1 MKSIKDTV
9 MECSKPGTIR
19 KEELL
24 AYLAGEEVRPVV
36 KQHLASCQYC
46 SSQLAAYQRMERT
59 LLKKLYRWDCPPNQV
74 LGEYQ
79 LGLLSHEQATKVRDH
94 LNICVLCV
102 AEMAT
107 LNEFLANDPML
118 VERFV
123 PPQSVPAL
131 VASQNNHHP
140 GHEAKRVLEAL
151 RDQSVTG
158 VRRII
163 ATLLPPPPTVAL
175 GGVRGIQ
182 EVWPR
187 LYAADDVSINMQL
200 ERIPKRKDVLRL
212 NGIVSRKGM
221 TLQALQGTAVQLY
234 SQAQAVYTQIIDEL
248 GNFVF
253 PSIAP
258 ATYTLEVQFP
268 DGVIVI
274 EQLPVTVQD

>member
-1 MKSIKDTV
+1 
-9 MECSKPGTIR
+9 MECSKPGAIR

-24 AYLAGEEVRPVV
+24 AYLAGEKVRPVV

-46 SSQLAAYQRMERT
+46 SSQLAIYQRMERT

-74 LGEYQ
+74 LGDYQ

-94 LNICVLCV
+94 LSQCVLCA
-102 AEMAT
+102 AEIAT

-118 VERFV
+118 VERTV
-123 PPQSVPAL
+123 APPQSVPVL
-131 VASQNNHHP
+131 VSAQNNHHP
-140 GHEAKRVLEAL
+140 GQEAKRLLETL
-151 RDQSVTG
+151 REQSQIG

-163 ATLLPPPPTVAL
+163 ATLLPPPPALAL

-187 LYAADDVSINMQL
+187 LYAADDVSIDMQI

-212 NGIVSRKGM
+212 NGIVARKGM
-221 TLQALQGTAVQLY
+221 TLKALQGTSVQL
-234 SQAQAVYTQIIDEL
+234 SAQAQAVYTQTIDDL

-253 PSIAP
+253 PSVAP

-268 DGVIVI
+268 DGIIVI

>member
-1 MKSIKDTV
+1 
-9 MECSKPGTIR
+9 
-19 KEELL
+19 
-24 AYLAGEEVRPVV
+24 
-36 KQHLASCQYC
+36 
-46 SSQLAAYQRMERT
+46 
-59 LLKKLYRWDCPPNQV
+59 
-74 LGEYQ
+74 
-79 LGLLSHEQATKVRDH
+79 
-94 LNICVLCV
+94 VLCV
-102 AEMAT
+102 AEMVT

-118 VERFV
+118 VERFA

-221 TLQALQGTAVQLY
+221 TLQALQGTAVQLS
-234 SQAQAVYTQIIDEL
+234 SQAQTVYTQIIDEL

>member
-1 MKSIKDTV
+1 

-19 KEELL
+19 REELL
-24 AYLAGEEVRPVV
+24 AYLAGEKVRPVV

-46 SSQLAAYQRMERT
+46 SSQLATYQRMERT
-59 LLKKLYRWDCPPNQV
+59 LLKKLYRWDCPPSQV

-79 LGLLSHEQATKVRDH
+79 FGLLSDEQATTVRDH
-94 LNICVLCV
+94 LSRCVLCA
-102 AEMAT
+102 AEVVT
-107 LNEFLANDPML
+107 LNEFLANDQRT
-118 VERFV
+118 VA
-123 PPQSVPAL
+123 PPRSVPAL
-131 VASQNNHHP
+131 VSTQNNHHP
-140 GHEAKRVLEAL
+140 GQEAKRLLETL
-151 RDQSVTG
+151 REQSLTG

-163 ATLLPPPPTVAL
+163 ATLLPSPPTMGLA
-175 GGVRGIQ
+175 GVRGIQ

-187 LYAADDVSINMQL
+187 LYAAEDVSINMQL

-212 NGIVSRKGM
+212 NGIVARKGM
-221 TLQALQGTAVQLY
+221 TLQALQGTSVLL
-234 SQAQAVYTQIIDEL
+234 SVQAQAVYTQTIDDL

-268 DGVIVI
+268 DGVIIV

>member
-1 MKSIKDTV
+1 

-24 AYLAGEEVRPVV
+24 AYLAGEKVRPVV

-94 LNICVLCV
+94 LSSCVLCV

-118 VERFV
+118 VERFA
-123 PPQSVPAL
+123 PPQNVPAL

-151 RDQSVTG
+151 RDQSLTG

-221 TLQALQGTAVQLY
+221 TLQALQGTAVQLS
-234 SQAQAVYTQIIDEL
+234 SQAQTVYTQTIDEL